1 MDKYLGQARTG
12 NGIERQ
18 RQESR
23 TGQAVGWD
31 VRDKCLDKDRWWPM
45 KGRDN
50 CLGQDRPWPGK
61 EGTSLGQDRHWRGKR
76 GTSVQASTGSVF
88 GRERQVSRH
97 G

>member
-1 MDKYLGQARTG
+1 
-12 NGIERQ
+12 
-18 RQESR
+18 
-23 TGQAVGWD
+23 
-31 VRDKCLDKDRWWPM
+31 M

-88 GRERQVSRH
+88 GRERKVSRH